1 MGKEDKK
8 LVPGSEMTEHSP
20 IFKISTEPALWQTP
34 VTPIHVVSVT
44 WEGHNAAQTIPHLSL
59 PE

>member
-44 WEGHNAAQTIPHLSL
+44 
-59 PE
+59 